1 MPAFVK
7 IKKHVASKK
16 YGATNSILKLETFS
30 GYLFPDTEEAM
41 KKSSEMHSSMNSDTE
56 DTSSDYIPSKKSTSK
71 SDIEENNTAI
81 AATTVSK
88 NSNKKYTL
96 LFVYFLVN
104 FSHF

>member
-1 MPAFVK
+1 
-7 IKKHVASKK
+7 
-16 YGATNSILKLETFS
+16 
-30 GYLFPDTEEAM
+30 M

-56 DTSSDYIPSKKSTSK
+56 DTSSDYIPNKKSTSK

-96 LFVYFLVN
+96 LFVYFLEN
-104 FSHF
+104 FTHF